1 MKKVVET
8 HLILTL
14 EVNIIIPIDLLAIV
28 HYILRD
34 NDLARKRNDGQ

>member
-14 EVNIIIPIDLLAIV
+14 EVNILIPIDLFAIE